1 MLTAKDQLLDFAKAA
16 REAAERLPIGPKRDD
31 LIKRARVAET
41 TAHLDKWLNSP
52 GLRPPK

>member
-1 MLTAKDQLLDFAKAA
+1 MNFAKAA
-16 REAAERLPIGPKRDD
+16 REAAEYLPIGPKRED

-41 TAHLDKWLNSP
+41 TANLDKWLNSS